1 MRFKLNFTKPGAA
14 HRLLKCVR
22 RTFLLFVSLWHKQGQ
37 QGGWCWEILC
47 ALAGWAENDRH
58 SSCLCVSVL
67 YCFVFFI
74 FSVRI
79 KTDVRMKTNR
89 WRQMNPA
96 QFSWSAGHCN
106 TTPGA
111 GRGRVLLQV
120 QACRWSYGRYFPEAC
135 WNRAF
140 LLHWYSRLPL
150 ISASISSD
158 SCWRLLF
165 LLIFTFLGR
174 QSVSSS
180 VNKLVAM
187 STTHLTTWIKPN
199 VKLRSYMSRVGSVK
213 KTEA

>member
-1 MRFKLNFTKPGAA
+1 MDAWQVKQHRVRFKLNFTKPGAA

-22 RTFLLFVSLWHKQGQ
+22 RTFLLCFSVAQTGT
-37 QGGWCWEILC
+37 
-47 ALAGWAENDRH
+47 AGWMMLGDPL
-58 SSCLCVSVL
+58 SWKWQIQLLSVCV
-67 YCFVFFI
+67 CFVFFI

-120 QACRWSYGRYFPEAC
+120 QTCRWSYGRYFPEAC

-140 LLHWYSRLPL
+140 LPHCACL
-150 ISASISSD
+150 
-158 SCWRLLF
+158 
-165 LLIFTFLGR
+165 
-174 QSVSSS
+174 
-180 VNKLVAM
+180 
-187 STTHLTTWIKPN
+187 
-199 VKLRSYMSRVGSVK
+199 
-213 KTEA
+213 